1 MSRGLKV
8 NQVKNKLI
16 HFTRPTRGRHAGDGP
31 TITIPINTPGQTKQK
46 KAGKLNQYV
55 GVGLNSHLK
64 FNKHVQKTTS
74 KALATTH
81 ALCLLGN
88 SIQGIHQNQVR
99 QIYIGAICPMATY
112 SLPIFW
118 KSKNGKILNTLMA
131 M

>member
-1 MSRGLKV
+1 MRS
-8 NQVKNKLI
+8 
-16 HFTRPTRGRHAGDGP
+16 TRGRHAGDGP
-31 TITIPINTPGQTKQK
+31 TITIPMNTPGETKTIKQP
-46 KAGKLNQYV
+46 KLIKYM
-55 GVGLNSHLK
+55 GLWLNSELK